1 LISAER
7 RIDTGMPAIRCA
19 RCGAEDARYHI
30 SFARVS
36 LCGKCYIRY
45 YERKLKST
53 VLKYGMLRVMKRPLV
68 ALSGGKD
75 STSALVGLKSVF
87 PDLEVTALYIDL
99 GIPGYSEESERV
111 VRKVTDELGVEL
123 VIHRLREEGR
133 TIPELAV
140 GRFRRKPCAICGTVK
155 RYIMNRVAVERG
167 HDSVVTGH
175 NLDDTVEVLFEL
187 YRRGL
192 LEEAVRLRPVLPGDG
207 VKLASRVK
215 PLFEMTDEEDLYYV
229 DAKGI
234 EVVESWCPLVRGAK
248 TVSRKVL
255 IHEIESKIPGFRH
268 TLLKAHVK
276 RFLPVLEKV
285 IGQPVL
291 RECAVCGYPTTSEV
305 CSYCRAMRRVVLP
318 RSGGASGN
326 TATGG

>member
-1 LISAER
+1 
-7 RIDTGMPAIRCA
+7 
-19 RCGAEDARYHI
+19 
-30 SFARVS
+30 
-36 LCGKCYIRY
+36 
-45 YERKLKST
+45 
-53 VLKYGMLRVMKRPLV
+53 
-68 ALSGGKD
+68 
-75 STSALVGLKSVF
+75 
-87 PDLEVTALYIDL
+87 
-99 GIPGYSEESERV
+99 
-111 VRKVTDELGVEL
+111 
-123 VIHRLREEGR
+123 
-133 TIPELAV
+133 
-140 GRFRRKPCAICGTVK
+140 
-155 RYIMNRVAVERG
+155 MNRVAVERG

-192 LEEAVRLRPVLPGDG
+192 LEEAVRLRPVLLGDG

-255 IHEIESKIPGFRH
+255 IHEIESKVPGFRH

-276 RFLPVLEKV
+276 RFLPLLEKA

-305 CSYCRAMRRVVLP
+305 CSYCRAMRKVVLP
-318 RSGGASGN
+318 RSSEVAGSK
-326 TATGG
+326 ATEH